1 MISQPIP
8 ASAQYRV
15 NVEKWFNYISK
26 VVTNESDIKKIE
38 DEIALG
44 QIEEV
49 ISMAKDELELVD
61 YYIEQKGWEAVAEEQ
76 KVSDNMIG
84 RMSDSIY
91 FSNPRPEPEAV
102 EEKK

>member
-1 MISQPIP
+1 M
-8 ASAQYRV
+8 

-26 VVTNESDIKKIE
+26 VATNESDLKKIE

-49 ISMAKDELELVD
+49 ITMAKDELELVD

-76 KVSDNMIG
+76 KESDKMIG
-84 RMSDSIY
+84 RMSDSVY
-91 FSNPRPEPEAV
+91 FSNPLIPEEPEAV